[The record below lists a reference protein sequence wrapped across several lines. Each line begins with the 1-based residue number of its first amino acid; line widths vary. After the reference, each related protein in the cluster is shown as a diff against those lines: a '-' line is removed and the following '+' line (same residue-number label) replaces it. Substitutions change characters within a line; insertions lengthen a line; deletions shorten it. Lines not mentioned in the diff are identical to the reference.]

1 MPESQIFDI
10 EPLIGG
16 PDVTDTFHCDIVAR
30 RSVLSSVSTDRVRD
44 CPTDPVLR
52 RFCVDTGA
60 IVACEAGFAD
70 VAAIAGHGDHP
81 LGRSTR

>member
-52 RFCVDTGA
+52 LFCIDTGA
-60 IVACEAGFAD
+60 IVACEAD
-70 VAAIAGHGDHP
+70 VAAIARHGDHA
-81 LGRSTR
+81 LARSTH